1 MRETLVADDR
11 DSIHRLT
18 SLLEN
23 ARGGATDALELL
35 VSEVYG
41 QLKRTAGSMVRDQ
54 APGLTLKAT
63 DVVHEAYFRLFR
75 GRAVEWVDRRHFF
88 GSAANAMRQVLVE
101 HARRKKAGKRIPRE
115 AMVSLDDQDVLEI
128 PNLDILALHRAL
140 NKLEEVSPRQAQ
152 VVELRFFG
160 GLSEKEV
167 AGLLQ
172 VSRMTV
178 TRDWRVARLRLWRE
192 IQG

>member
-1 MRETLVADDR
+1 MADDR

-18 SLLEN
+18 GLLEN
-23 ARGGATDALELL
+23 ARGGDTDALELL
-35 VSEVYG
+35 ASEVYSE
-41 QLKRTAGSMVRDQ
+41 LKRTAGSMVRNQ
-54 APGLTLKAT
+54 APGLTLEAT

-88 GSAANAMRQVLVE
+88 GSAASAMRQVLVE

-115 AMVSLDDQDVLEI
+115 AMVTVADHDVLEI
-128 PNLDILALHRAL
+128 PNLELLALHRAL
-140 NKLEEVSPRQAQ
+140 DKLEEVSPRQAR

-160 GLSEKEV
+160 GLSEEDV
-167 AGLLQ
+167 AGVLN

-178 TRDWRVARLRLWRE
+178 TRDWRIARLRLWRE
-192 IQG
+192 IRG